1 MRSLSARL
9 LVLTV
14 AFVML
19 AEVLIFAPS
28 VARYRLVYM
37 DAKLEDAHLAILALD
52 ATPDGMVSE
61 ELKMELLYHVGA
73 HAISAGRNGEVMTL
87 GDREALMPDETVRL
101 SEREFLPLIAE
112 AFMELGRPEN
122 RVLRILGP
130 SPKDPGLSMEV
141 WIDSQ
146 PMRTEMVDFAWRIF
160 FLSLAISGITAA
172 LVFLSLQW
180 LLVRPMRRLTEAMI
194 AFRDAP
200 EDRAR
205 IVRPSGRTDELGM
218 AEDVLADM
226 QTGLAEALRQKAH
239 LAALGTA
246 VAKINHDLRGILST
260 ALLVSDRLELSEDP
274 AVRKATPT
282 LFAAIDRAVALCSRT
297 LDYVRDGGPTL
308 SKTLLRLNDLVGDL
322 PDALP
327 AGIALDNAVPRDC
340 LIDADR
346 EEIFRVLVNLA
357 RNAQEAGATRLRV
370 VAETGPE
377 RVAIAVEDDGPGL
390 PPKAR
395 ETLFQPFRGSA
406 KAGGTGLGLAIARD
420 IARAHDGDLTLD
432 KSDAAGTRFVLTLPK
447 PS

>member
-28 VARYRLVYM
+28 VARFRLVYL
-37 DAKLEDAHLAILALD
+37 DAKLEDAHLAMLALD

-61 ELKMELLYHVGA
+61 ELKAELLYHVGA
-73 HAISAGRNGEVMTL
+73 HSIAARRNGETATL
-87 GDREALMPDETVRL
+87 GGTDALMPDETVRL
-101 SEREFLPLIAE
+101 AEREFLPLIGA

-122 RVLRILGP
+122 RILRILGP
-130 SPKDPGLSMEV
+130 SPKDAGVEMEV
-141 WIDSQ
+141 LIDSE

-180 LLVRPMRRLTEAMI
+180 LLVRPMRRLTAAMT

-205 IVRPSGRTDELGM
+205 IVTPSGRTDELGT
-218 AEDVLADM
+218 AEEVLADM
-226 QTGLAEALRQKAH
+226 QGALAEALRQKAH
-239 LAALGTA
+239 LAALGAA

-260 ALLVSDRLELSEDP
+260 ALVMSDRLEMSDDP

-308 SKTLLRLNDLVGDL
+308 SKTLLRLNDLVADL
-322 PDALP
+322 PDAAGP
-327 AGIALDNAVPRDC
+327 AIAVNNAVPRDT

-346 EEIFRVLVNLA
+346 DEIFRVLLNLA
-357 RNAQEAGATRLRV
+357 RNAAEAGASRV
-370 VAETGPE
+370 DISAETHPD
-377 RVAIAVEDDGPGL
+377 RVAIAIADDGPGL
-390 PPKAR
+390 PPRAR
-395 ETLFQPFRGSA
+395 EALFQPFQGSA
-406 KAGGTGLGLAIARD
+406 KAGGAGLGLAIARE
-420 IARAHDGDLTLD
+420 IALAHDGDLGLER
-432 KSDAAGTRFVLTLPK
+432 SDAGGTRFVLTLPK
-447 PS
+447 PG